1 MWSAL
6 QEILTSNNFWK
17 TVIGI
22 VALVVLFAVLVK
34 KGLISF
40 KGHGL
45 KVGHSDEEERTII
58 RTQIQ
63 WCEADIESMLREIIN
78 SSFEEGNNI
87 YKACYTVEKVLDE
100 LVKIIIFNHI
110 TLEPQYIKLKQD
122 LIWSTVSKINPEP
135 VWDKLEPLVRG
146 RVENAIR
153 NLYEIR
159 QYYKSNVNK

>member
-1 MWSAL
+1 MWQAI
-6 QEILTSNNFWK
+6 QGILTSDNFWK
-17 TVIGI
+17 AVVGIG
-22 VALVVLFAVLVK
+22 ALIILFAILVK

-63 WCEADIESMLREIIN
+63 WCEADCKDMLRELTKTLPECAGMN
-78 SSFEEGNNI
+78 E
-87 YKACYTVEKVLDE
+87 YKAKYTIEKVLDY
-100 LVKIIIFNHI
+100 LVQIVIFNHI

-122 LIWSTVSKINPEP
+122 LIWSVVSEVNPEP
-135 VWDKLEPLVRG
+135 MWDKLEPIVKD
-146 RVENAIR
+146 RVAAAIK

-159 QYYKSNVNK
+159 MYYQK

>member
-1 MWSAL
+1 MWEAILGIFTSGNFL
-6 QEILTSNNFWK
+6 QVVL
-17 TVIGI
+17 GI
-22 VALVVLFAVLVK
+22 AALVILLSFLVK

-40 KGHGL
+40 KGKGL

-63 WCEADIESMLREIIN
+63 WCEADVESMLREIVNN
-78 SSFEEGNNI
+78 SMEANDNI

-100 LVKIIIFNHI
+100 LVKIVIFNHI
-110 TLEPQYIKLKQD
+110 SLEPQYIKLKQD

-135 VWDKLEPLVRG
+135 VWDKLEPIIRD

-153 NLYEIR
+153 TLYEIR
-159 QYYKSNVNK
+159 QYYSK

>member
-22 VALVVLFAVLVK
+22 VALVILFAVLVK

-45 KVGHSDEEERTII
+45 KVGVSNEEELAIV

-63 WCEADIESMLREIIN
+63 WCEADCETMLREISN
-78 SSFEEGNNI
+78 RFSETEMDE
-87 YKACYTVEKVLDE
+87 YKARYTVERVLDE
-100 LVKIIIFNHI
+100 LVKIVIFNHI
-110 TLEPQYIKLKQD
+110 CLEPQYVKLKQD
-122 LIWSTVSKINPEP
+122 LIWSTVSRINPEP
-135 VWDKLEPLVRG
+135 EWNQLEDIVKE
-146 RVENAIR
+146 RVEVAIR
-153 NLYEIR
+153 TLYEIR
-159 QYYKSNVNK
+159 QYYSKDR

>member
-1 MWSAL
+1 MWTAI
-6 QEILTSNNFWK
+6 QNILTDGNFLK
-17 TVIGI
+17 SVVGIGI
-22 VALVVLFAVLVK
+22 LVTLLAFLAK
-34 KGLISF
+34 KGIVSF
-40 KGHGL
+40 KGKGL
-45 KVGHSDEEERTII
+45 KVGYSDEEERTII

-63 WCEADIESMLREIIN
+63 WCEADVESMLREIVNN
-78 SSFEEGNNI
+78 SMEEGDNI

-100 LVKIIIFNHI
+100 MVKIVIFNHI

-135 VWDKLEPLVRG
+135 VWDKLEPIIRE

-159 QYYKSNVNK
+159 HYYNNSK